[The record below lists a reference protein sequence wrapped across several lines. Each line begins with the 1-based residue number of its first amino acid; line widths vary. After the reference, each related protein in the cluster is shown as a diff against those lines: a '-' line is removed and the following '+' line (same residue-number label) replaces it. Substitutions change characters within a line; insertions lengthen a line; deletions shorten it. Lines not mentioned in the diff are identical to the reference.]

1 MEPTDPSQGCTW
13 TATVQEGEE
22 GSPETLNPEK
32 EYIPLEVI
40 NKKGTTLPSTG
51 GMGTTIFY
59 AVGSILVLGAAII
72 LIAKKRAN
80 VEK

>member
-1 MEPTDPSQGCTW
+1 MLFRS
-13 TATVQEGEE
+13 
-22 GSPETLNPEK
+22 ETLNPEK